1 MDLMRHLP
9 LLTERLALRPLR
21 EDDLE
26 PLARLL
32 GDPEAMR
39 HFPRPRTR
47 EESRVW
53 IARNQ
58 ERYTVDGH
66 GLWAVE
72 RRADGAFLGDC
83 GLVKQRPEGE
93 PEIEVGYHFAR
104 EHWGQGYAT
113 EAAGACV
120 RLAFEVL
127 RVPRVIALIRPENE
141 ASARVARR
149 LGLRPVRRVEHAGME
164 HDLFAL
170 ERPRAD

>member
-1 MDLMRHLP
+1 MDLMAHLP
-9 LLTERLALRPLR
+9 LVTERLVLRPLR
-21 EDDLE
+21 EEDLD
-26 PLARLL
+26 PLSRVL
-32 GDPEAMR
+32 GDPHAMR
-39 HFPRPRTR
+39 FFPRPRTR

-58 ERYTVDGH
+58 ERYAVDGH

-83 GLVKQRPEGE
+83 GLVVQRPEGL
-93 PEIEVGYHFAR
+93 PEVEVGYHFAR

-127 RVPRVIALIRPENE
+127 RAPRVIALIRPENE
-141 ASARVARR
+141 ASANVARR
-149 LGLRPVRRVEHAGME
+149 LGLRPLRRVEHAGME
-164 HDLFAL
+164 HDLYVL
-170 ERPRAD
+170 ERSDAR